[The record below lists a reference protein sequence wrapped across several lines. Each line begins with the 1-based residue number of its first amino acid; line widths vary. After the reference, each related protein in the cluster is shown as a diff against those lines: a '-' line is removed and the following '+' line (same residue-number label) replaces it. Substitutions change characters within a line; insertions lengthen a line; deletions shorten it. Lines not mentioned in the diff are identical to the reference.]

1 MGIFGN
7 IAGGA
12 KGAVEGAAVNEF
24 SQGMQKG
31 IQNAKNRPKV
41 NKCPKCGKP
50 IAQDGLKFCPACG
63 APLMATC
70 QKCGSAFP
78 VGTKFCTNCGGT
90 LA

>member
-1 MGIFGN
+1 MPTYDYICENCDYRFEQFQA
-7 IAGGA
+7 ITA
-12 KGAVEGAAVNEF
+12 KP
-24 SQGMQKG
+24 
-31 IQNAKNRPKV
+31 IR
-41 NKCPKCGKP
+41 KCPKCGKP